1 MVGSGKKLDFWFWVK
16 VAVVGFMLVFLI
28 YPFCTLIT
36 RSFFSTKVDGFTF
49 ENYIRFFTKK
59 YYYSALGRSIFVSV
73 VTTITTL
80 VVGVPIAYVMSR
92 YNVWGKQFIH
102 IFIGNV
108 FIVAIAQIMTPC
120 MTAKMKIVKTESQ
133 SVSCEEG
140 STLIGRSGLVTNM
153 FSQFGIHLPSIYGK
167 LGIILVFTFK
177 LFPYVYLY
185 TSGAMGSIDSSL
197 EEAAENLGSNK
208 LRRLWT
214 ITLPVV
220 LPSIAAGAIMVFM
233 TSLADFG
240 TPMLIGEGYMVLP
253 VLVYNEYMSEIGGNA
268 HLASA
273 LSVVVVFCSTTVLLV
288 QKHFVTKKN
297 YVMTAMRPPKEEEL
311 HGVKRFLATFPVML
325 VTFIGILPQIVVI
338 VSSFIKSD
346 FTGFK
351 KGFSLGSYITIFNR
365 LWTNIRNTFVFS
377 TIAIIFII
385 IIGMLISYIVV
396 RQKGFAGQLM
406 DLLIMFPFVIP
417 GAVLGISLIVAFN
430 KEPVILTGT
439 AVIMII
445 AFVVRKLPY
454 TVRSGSAFLQQM
466 DPSVEEAS
474 ISLGVSPMQTFI
486 KVTARL
492 MAPGVLSGAI
502 LSWIT
507 CINELSSSVMLYGG
521 KTSTI
526 SVAIYTEVVRNSFG
540 TAAALASILTV
551 STVISLLIFL
561 KVSKGKVSIV

>member
-1 MVGSGKKLDFWFWVK
+1 MLKNRKPDFWFWVK
-16 VAVVGFMLVFLI
+16 VLVVVFMLAFLI

-36 RSFFSTKVDGFTF
+36 RSFFSAKTEGVTLT
-49 ENYIRFFTKK
+49 NYVRFFTKK
-59 YYYSALGRSIFVSV
+59 YYYSALGRSLQVSLFA
-73 VTTITTL
+73 TCTTL
-80 VVGVPIAYVMSR
+80 IVGVPMAYLMSR
-92 YNVWGKQFIH
+92 YNIWGKKFIH
-102 IFIGNV
+102 IFIIMSLMSPP
-108 FIVAIAQIMTPC
+108 FIGAYSWIM
-120 MTAKMKIVKTESQ
+120 
-133 SVSCEEG
+133 
-140 STLIGRSGLVTNM
+140 LFGRAGLVTR
-153 FSQFGIHLPSIYGK
+153 FFADHLGISLPSIYGK
-167 LGIILVFTFK
+167 AGIILVFTFK

-197 EEAAENLGSNK
+197 EEAAENLGSSK
-208 LRRLWT
+208 LRRLFTVT
-214 ITLPVV
+214 IPVII
-220 LPSIAAGAIMVFM
+220 PSILAGAIMVFM

-273 LSVVVVFCSTTVLLV
+273 LSVIVVLCSTTVLLV
-288 QKHFVTKKN
+288 QKFYVSRKN
-297 YVMTAMRPPKEEEL
+297 YIMTAMRPPVEVQL
-311 HGVKRFLATFPVML
+311 HGWQRAAATLPVCL
-325 VTFIGILPQIVVI
+325 VTLIGILPQIVVL
-338 VSSFIKSD
+338 VSSFVKCD
-346 FTGFK
+346 FTGFQR
-351 KGFSLGSYITIFNR
+351 GFSLGSYTTIFNR
-365 LWTNIRNTFVFS
+365 LATNIRNTFVFS
-377 TIAIIFII
+377 TIAIVFIV

-396 RQKGFAGQLM
+396 RQKGWFAQLM

-439 AVIMII
+439 AAIIII
-445 AFVVRKLPY
+445 AYVVRKLPY

-474 ISLGVSPMQTFI
+474 INLGVSPMKTFF

-526 SVAIYTEVVRNSFG
+526 SVAIYTEVVRNSYG

-551 STVISLLIFL
+551 STVVSLLIFL

>member
-1 MVGSGKKLDFWFWVK
+1 MVRKGWKPDFWFWVK
-16 VAVVGFMLVFLI
+16 VAVVGFMLLFLI

-36 RSFFSTKVDGFTF
+36 RSFFSGKVEGFTL

-59 YYYSALGRSIFVSV
+59 YYYSSLGRSLFVSI
-73 VTTITTL
+73 VTTATTL
-80 VVGVPIAYVMSR
+80 VVGVPMAYLMSR
-92 YNVWGKQFIH
+92 YNIFGKRLIH
-102 IFIGNV
+102 IFIIMSLMSPP
-108 FIVAIAQIMTPC
+108 FIGAYSWIMLFGRAGFVTRFF
-120 MTAKMKIVKTESQ
+120 
-133 SVSCEEG
+133 EE
-140 STLIGRSGLVTNM
+140 I
-153 FSQFGIHLPSIYGK
+153 GIHLPSIYGR

-208 LRRLWT
+208 LRRLLT
-214 ITLPVV
+214 ITIPVI

-273 LSVVVVFCSTTVLLV
+273 LSVIVVLCSTTVLLV
-288 QKHFVTKKN
+288 QKYFITRKN
-297 YVMTAMRPPKEEEL
+297 YVMTAMRPPKEEQL
-311 HGVKRFLATFPVML
+311 HGAKRFLATLPVLL
-325 VTFIGILPQIVVI
+325 VTFVGILPQIVVV
-338 VSSFIKSD
+338 VSSFVKSD

-351 KGFSLGSYITIFNR
+351 KGFSLESYVTIFNR

-377 TIAIIFII
+377 TAAIVII
-385 IIGMLISYIVV
+385 IVLGLLISYVVV
-396 RQKGFAGQLM
+396 RQRGLAGQLM

-430 KEPVILTGT
+430 KQPVILTGT
-439 AVIMII
+439 ALIMII

-474 ISLGVSPMQTFI
+474 ISLGVSPMKTFV
-486 KVTARL
+486 KVTARI

-526 SVAIYTEVVRNSFG
+526 SVAIYTEVVRNSYG

-561 KVSKGKVSIV
+561 RVSKGRVSVV

>member
-102 IFIGNV
+102 IFIIMSLMSPP
-108 FIVAIAQIMTPC
+108 FIGAYSWIM
-120 MTAKMKIVKTESQ
+120 
-133 SVSCEEG
+133 
-140 STLIGRSGLVTNM
+140 LFGRSGLVTNM

-417 GAVLGISLIVAFN
+417 GAVLGISLIAAFN

>member
-1 MVGSGKKLDFWFWVK
+1 MVKSGKRLDFWFWVK
-16 VAVVGFMLVFLI
+16 VAVVAFMLLFLI

-36 RSFFSTKVDGFTF
+36 RSFFSSKTEGFTL

-73 VTTITTL
+73 TTTL
-80 VVGVPIAYVMSR
+80 TTLIVGVPMAYAMSR
-92 YNVWGKQFIH
+92 YNVLGKKFIH
-102 IFIGNV
+102 IFIIMSLMSPP
-108 FIVAIAQIMTPC
+108 FIGAYSWIM
-120 MTAKMKIVKTESQ
+120 
-133 SVSCEEG
+133 
-140 STLIGRSGLVTNM
+140 LFGRSGLVTK
-153 FSQFGIHLPSIYGK
+153 FFEGFGIILPSIYGK

-208 LRRLWT
+208 LRRLRT
-214 ITLPVV
+214 ITLPVIM
-220 LPSIAAGAIMVFM
+220 PSITAGAIMVFM

-273 LSVVVVFCSTTVLLV
+273 LSVVVVCCSTAVLLV
-288 QKHFVTKKN
+288 QKYFVSKKN
-297 YVMTAMRPPKEEEL
+297 YVMTAMRPPKEEEV
-311 HGVKRFLATFPVML
+311 HGMKRFLISFPVML
-325 VTFIGILPQIVVI
+325 VTFIGILPQIVVV

-346 FTGFK
+346 FTGFQ
-351 KGFSLGSYITIFNR
+351 KGFSLDSYITIFNR
-365 LWTNIRNTFVFS
+365 LWTNIRNTYVFS
-377 TIAIIFII
+377 TTAIIFII
-385 IIGMLISYIVV
+385 ILGMLISYIVV
-396 RQKGFAGQLM
+396 RQKGLAGQIM

-430 KEPVILTGT
+430 KEPLILTGT
-439 AVIMII
+439 AAIMII

-474 ISLGVSPMQTFI
+474 ISLGVSPMKTFF

-492 MAPGVLSGAI
+492 MAPGILSGAI

-526 SVAIYTEVVRNSFG
+526 SVAIYTEVVRNSYG
-540 TAAALASILTV
+540 TAAALASILTLT
-551 STVISLLIFL
+551 TVVSLLIFL

>member
-1 MVGSGKKLDFWFWVK
+1 MLKKWKFDFWFWVK
-16 VAVVGFMLVFLI
+16 VAVIGFMLIFLI

-36 RSFFSTKVDGFTF
+36 RSFFSSKVDGFTF
-49 ENYIRFFTKK
+49 ENYIKFFSKK
-59 YYYSALGRSIFVSV
+59 YYYSALGRSIFVSL
-73 VTTITTL
+73 VTTCMAL
-80 VVGVPIAYVMSR
+80 LVGVPMAYAMSR
-92 YNVWGKQFIH
+92 YNVIGKKLIHVFI
-102 IFIGNV
+102 IMSLMSPPFIGAYSWITLFGRAG
-108 FIVAIAQIMTPC
+108 FIT
-120 MTAKMKIVKTESQ
+120 KIFEQ
-133 SVSCEEG
+133 W
-140 STLIGRSGLVTNM
+140 
-153 FSQFGIHLPSIYGK
+153 GIILPSIYGK

-208 LRRLWT
+208 LRRLLT
-214 ITLPVV
+214 ITIPVII
-220 LPSIAAGAIMVFM
+220 PSIAAGAIMVFM

-273 LSVVVVFCSTTVLLV
+273 LSVIVVLCSTTVLLV
-288 QKHFVTKKN
+288 QKYLVSKKN
-297 YVMTAMRPPKEEEL
+297 YIMTSLRPPKEVEL
-311 HGVKRFLATFPVML
+311 KGLKRVLLTLPVAFITL
-325 VTFIGILPQIVVI
+325 IGILPQIVVLI
-338 VSSFIKSD
+338 SSFIKCD
-346 FTGFK
+346 FTGFQ
-351 KGFSLGSYITIFNR
+351 KGFSFDSYLTIFNR
-365 LWTNIRNTFVFS
+365 LWTNISNTFMFS

-385 IIGMLISYIVV
+385 VIGMLISYIVV
-396 RQKGFAGQLM
+396 RQKGVTGQVM

-430 KEPVILTGT
+430 TKPVILTGT
-439 AVIMII
+439 AAII
-445 AFVVRKLPY
+445 IVAYIVRKLPY

-474 ISLGVSPMQTFI
+474 ISLGVSPMKTFF

-526 SVAIYTEVVRNSFG
+526 SVAIYTETVRNSYG

-551 STVISLLIFL
+551 STVTMLLIFL
-561 KVSKGKVSIV
+561 KVTKGKGSVI

>member
-1 MVGSGKKLDFWFWVK
+1 MVKKGWKPDFWFWVK
-16 VAVVGFMLVFLI
+16 VAVVGFMLLFLI

-36 RSFFSTKVDGFTF
+36 RSFFSGKVEGFTL
-49 ENYIRFFTKK
+49 ENYIRFSTKK
-59 YYYSALGRSIFVSV
+59 YYYSSLGRSLFVSI
-73 VTTITTL
+73 VTTATTL
-80 VVGVPIAYVMSR
+80 AVGVPMAYLMSR
-92 YNVWGKQFIH
+92 YNVFGKRFIH
-102 IFIGNV
+102 IFIIMSLMSPP
-108 FIVAIAQIMTPC
+108 FIGAYSWIM
-120 MTAKMKIVKTESQ
+120 
-133 SVSCEEG
+133 
-140 STLIGRSGLVTNM
+140 LFGRAGFVTRFFAGM
-153 FSQFGIHLPSIYGK
+153 GIHLPSIYGK

-208 LRRLWT
+208 LRRLLT
-214 ITLPVV
+214 ITIPVI

-273 LSVVVVFCSTTVLLV
+273 LSVIVVLCSTTVLLV
-288 QKHFVTKKN
+288 QKYFVTRKN
-297 YVMTAMRPPKEEEL
+297 YVMTAMRPPKEEKL
-311 HGVKRFLATFPVML
+311 HGLKRFLVTLPVLL
-325 VTFIGILPQIVVI
+325 VTFIGILPQIVVV
-338 VSSFIKSD
+338 VSSFVKSD

-351 KGFSLGSYITIFNR
+351 KGFSIESYVTIFNR

-377 TIAIIFII
+377 AAAIVFII
-385 IIGMLISYIVV
+385 LLGMLISYIVV
-396 RQKGFAGQLM
+396 RQRGIAGQLM

-430 KEPVILTGT
+430 KQPMILTGT
-439 AVIMII
+439 AAIMII

-474 ISLGVSPMQTFI
+474 ISLGVSPMKTFA

-492 MAPGVLSGAI
+492 MAPGILSGAI

-526 SVAIYTEVVRNSFG
+526 SVSIYTEVVRNSYG

-561 KVSKGKVSIV
+561 KVSKGKVSVV

>member
-1 MVGSGKKLDFWFWVK
+1 MVKRGWKLDFWFWVK
-16 VAVVGFMLVFLI
+16 VAVVGFMLLFLI
-28 YPFCTLIT
+28 YPFCSLIT
-36 RSFFSTKVDGFTF
+36 RSFFSGKVEGFTF

-59 YYYSALGRSIFVSV
+59 YYYSSLRRSLFVSV
-73 VTTITTL
+73 VTTAATL
-80 VVGVPIAYVMSR
+80 VVGVPMACLISR
-92 YNVWGKQFIH
+92 YNVFGKRFIH
-102 IFIGNV
+102 IFIIMSLMSPP
-108 FIVAIAQIMTPC
+108 FIGAYSWIMLFGRAGFVTRFF
-120 MTAKMKIVKTESQ
+120 
-133 SVSCEEG
+133 EG
-140 STLIGRSGLVTNM
+140 I
-153 FSQFGIHLPSIYGK
+153 GIHLPSIYGK

-185 TSGAMGSIDSSL
+185 TSGAMGSIDSSI

-208 LRRLWT
+208 LRRLFT
-214 ITLPVV
+214 ITIPVI

-273 LSVVVVFCSTTVLLV
+273 LSVIVVICSTTVLLL
-288 QKHFVTKKN
+288 QKYFVTRKN
-297 YVMTAMRPPKEEEL
+297 YIMTAMRPPKEEEL
-311 HGVKRFLATFPVML
+311 HGFKRFLVTLPVLL
-325 VTFIGILPQIVVI
+325 VTFTGILPQIVVV

-351 KGFSLGSYITIFNR
+351 KGFSMESYATIFNR

-377 TIAIIFII
+377 GAAIVFII
-385 IIGMLISYIVV
+385 ILGMLISYIVV
-396 RQKGFAGQLM
+396 RHKGIAGHLM

-430 KEPVILTGT
+430 KQPMILTGT
-439 AVIMII
+439 AAIIII

-474 ISLGVSPMQTFI
+474 VSLGVPPMKTFV

-492 MAPGVLSGAI
+492 MAPGIFSGAI

-521 KTSTI
+521 RTSTI
-526 SVAIYTEVVRNSFG
+526 SVAIYTEVVRNSYG

-561 KVSKGKVSIV
+561 KVSKGKVSVV

>member
-1 MVGSGKKLDFWFWVK
+1 MVKKGWKFDFWFWVK
-16 VAVVGFMLVFLI
+16 VVVVGFMLLFLI

-36 RSFFSTKVDGFTF
+36 RSFFSGKVEGFTL

-59 YYYSALGRSIFVSV
+59 YYYSSLGRSLFISI
-73 VTTITTL
+73 VTTATTL
-80 VVGVPIAYVMSR
+80 VVGVPMAYLMSR
-92 YNVWGKQFIH
+92 YNVFGKRFIH
-102 IFIGNV
+102 IFIIMSLMSPP
-108 FIVAIAQIMTPC
+108 FIGAYSWIMLFGRAGFVTRFF
-120 MTAKMKIVKTESQ
+120 ES
-133 SVSCEEG
+133 
-140 STLIGRSGLVTNM
+140 IGI
-153 FSQFGIHLPSIYGK
+153 FLPSIYGK

-208 LRRLWT
+208 LRRLLT
-214 ITLPVV
+214 ITIPVI

-273 LSVVVVFCSTTVLLV
+273 LSVIVVLCSTTVLLM
-288 QKHFVTKKN
+288 QKYFVTRKN
-297 YVMTAMRPPKEEEL
+297 YVMTAMRPPKEEQL
-311 HGVKRFLATFPVML
+311 HGFKRFLVTLPVMV
-325 VTFIGILPQIVVI
+325 VTFIGILPQIVVV

-346 FTGFK
+346 FTGLK
-351 KGFSLGSYITIFNR
+351 KGFSVESYVTIFNR

-377 TIAIIFII
+377 AAAIVFII
-385 IIGMLISYIVV
+385 ILGMLISYIVV
-396 RQKGFAGQLM
+396 RQKGIAGQLM

-430 KEPVILTGT
+430 KQPMILTGT
-439 AVIMII
+439 AAIMII

-474 ISLGVSPMQTFI
+474 ISLGVSPMKTFA

-492 MAPGVLSGAI
+492 MAPGILSGAI

-526 SVAIYTEVVRNSFG
+526 SVAIYTEVVRNSYG

-561 KVSKGKVSIV
+561 KVSKGKVSVV

>member
-1 MVGSGKKLDFWFWVK
+1 MVKSGKRLDFWFWVK
-16 VAVVGFMLVFLI
+16 VAVVAFMLLFLI

-36 RSFFSTKVDGFTF
+36 RSFFSSKTEGFTL

-73 VTTITTL
+73 TTTL
-80 VVGVPIAYVMSR
+80 TTLIVGVPMAYAMSR
-92 YNVWGKQFIH
+92 YNVLGKKFIH
-102 IFIGNV
+102 IFIIMSLMSPP
-108 FIVAIAQIMTPC
+108 FIGAYSWIM
-120 MTAKMKIVKTESQ
+120 
-133 SVSCEEG
+133 
-140 STLIGRSGLVTNM
+140 LFGRSGLVTK
-153 FSQFGIHLPSIYGK
+153 FFEGFGIILPSIYGK

-208 LRRLWT
+208 LRRLRT
-214 ITLPVV
+214 ITLPVIM
-220 LPSIAAGAIMVFM
+220 PSIAAGAIMVFM

-240 TPMLIGEGYMVLP
+240 TPMLIGEGYLVLP

-273 LSVVVVFCSTTVLLV
+273 LSVVVVCCSTAVLLV
-288 QKHFVTKKN
+288 QKYFVSKKN
-297 YVMTAMRPPKEEEL
+297 YVMTAMRPPKEEEV
-311 HGVKRFLATFPVML
+311 HGMKRFLISFPVML
-325 VTFIGILPQIVVI
+325 VTFIGILPQIVVV

-346 FTGFK
+346 FTGFQ
-351 KGFSLGSYITIFNR
+351 KGFSLDSYITIFNR
-365 LWTNIRNTFVFS
+365 LWTNIRNTYVFS
-377 TIAIIFII
+377 TTAIIFII
-385 IIGMLISYIVV
+385 ILGMLISYIVV
-396 RQKGFAGQLM
+396 RQKGLAGQIM

-430 KEPVILTGT
+430 KEPLILTGT
-439 AVIMII
+439 AAIMII

-474 ISLGVSPMQTFI
+474 ISLGVSPMKTFF

-492 MAPGVLSGAI
+492 MAPGILSGAI

-526 SVAIYTEVVRNSFG
+526 SVAIYTEVVRNSYG
-540 TAAALASILTV
+540 TAAALASILTLT
-551 STVISLLIFL
+551 TVVSLLIFL